1 MWTAPI
7 MRLVSTA
14 ASALILILVALAV
27 PACGSDGTGAGGA
40 GGSTGD
46 GKYHPPGNGQ
56 HMAQDA
62 ACDALSQAQDA
73 RNTAM
78 VCTATSRPCPSLI
91 LVQVGGTECLEYDQG
106 SVQGCVDYYDMQ
118 TTCDALAQAIDN
130 CVVTAFAG
138 SAPNGCP

>member
-1 MWTAPI
+1 

-14 ASALILILVALAV
+14 ASALILIVAALTT
-27 PACGSDGTGAGGA
+27 PACGSDGGTGAGGS
-40 GGSTGD
+40 GGGTGD
-46 GKYHPPGNGQ
+46 GKYHPAGNGQ
-56 HMAQDA
+56 RMNQDA

-73 RNTAM
+73 RNTAL

-91 LVQVGGTECLEYDQG
+91 LVQAGGQECLQYDQG
-106 SVQGCVDYYDMQ
+106 SVQGCVDYYAMQ
-118 TTCDALAQAIDN
+118 TTCDALAKAIDD